1 MVLLGGRRPAS
12 LNWGWSLTRV
22 VARRTKEIFDCTAKQ
37 KAHYGNIGTTL
48 LQIGLEIV
56 DETLPESLIAEFNS

>member
-22 VARRTKEIFDCTAKQ
+22 VARRTKESFDCAAKR
-37 KAHYGNIGTTL
+37 KAHYRHSGTTL

-56 DETLPESLIAEFNS
+56 DETLLESLIAEFNS